1 MTTTAVT
8 APGAQGSPSAGSANE
23 GNLSSWVGPY
33 VTGMLGQGQALANMP
48 YQTYQGPLTAG
59 PSSLQQNLF
68 QGLGSINMP
77 SNYGQSWS
85 SMGAPAAPN
94 TATPNETSLVS
105 QYANPT
111 GSQAGSSIPNPP
123 TMYDFTGG
131 QSAPPSQA
139 GSSVDYGPP
148 IMDFPGGQSAP
159 PSQAGQPQNQSIAS
173 QYMNPYLQ
181 ASLQPQLDALTYQ
194 SQQDQQKLFGN
205 LTNQGA
211 FGGSRQAVAQ
221 GVGQGNLLAQQAGLI
236 GSGYNTAYNNA
247 QNQFNTEQTQ
257 GQNLASTIGTIGAQ
271 QQALS
276 QADLAAQQAQYQTE
290 QAYPYQQL
298 QFEQGLLNGLPV
310 TSTTSTPNALS
321 GIGSVLAGA
330 SALNNTS
337 VQSLLKN
344 LGVPGF

>member
-1 MTTTAVT
+1 MTTTAATTTDPGLASLTNPGSTT
-8 APGAQGSPSAGSANE
+8 AQTIAPWAQNYV
-23 GNLSSWVGPY
+23 GNY
-33 VTGMLGQGQALANMP
+33 LGQGEALAQLP
-48 YQTYQGPLTAG
+48 YQPFQGPLTAG
-59 PSSLQQNLF
+59 PSSIQ
-68 QGLGSINMP
+68 QGLFSGIGNLSLP
-77 SNYGQSWS
+77 SNYGQSFS
-85 SMGAPAAPN
+85 NTGAPTAPN
-94 TATPNETSLVS
+94 TSTPDQTSLISQSAAGQTNGFGQTPNV
-105 QYANPT
+105 T
-111 GSQAGSSIPNPP
+111 GN
-123 TMYDFTGG
+123 
-131 QSAPPSQA
+131 
-139 GSSVDYGPP
+139 
-148 IMDFPGGQSAP
+148 
-159 PSQAGQPQNQSIAS
+159 NSIAG

>member
-1 MTTTAVT
+1 MTTTAATTTDPGLASLTNPGSTT
-8 APGAQGSPSAGSANE
+8 AQTIAPWAQNYV
-23 GNLSSWVGPY
+23 GNY
-33 VTGMLGQGQALANMP
+33 LGQGQALAQLP
-48 YQTYQGPLTAG
+48 YQPFQGPLTAG
-59 PSSLQQNLF
+59 PSSIQ
-68 QGLGSINMP
+68 QGLFSGIGNLSLP
-77 SNYGQSWS
+77 SNYGQSFS
-85 SMGAPAAPN
+85 NTGAPTAPN
-94 TATPNETSLVS
+94 TSTPDETSLVS
-105 QYANPT
+105 Q
-111 GSQAGSSIPNPP
+111 
-123 TMYDFTGG
+123 
-131 QSAPPSQA
+131 SA
-139 GSSVDYGPP
+139 
-148 IMDFPGGQSAP
+148 
-159 PSQAGQPQNQSIAS
+159 AGQTNGFGQTPNVTGNNSIAG

>member
-1 MTTTAVT
+1 MTTTAATTTDPGLASLTNPGSTT
-8 APGAQGSPSAGSANE
+8 AQTIAPWAQNYV
-23 GNLSSWVGPY
+23 GNY
-33 VTGMLGQGQALANMP
+33 LGQGQALAQLP
-48 YQTYQGPLTAG
+48 YQPFQGPLTAG
-59 PSSLQQNLF
+59 PSSIQ
-68 QGLGSINMP
+68 QGLFSGIGNLSLP
-77 SNYGQSWS
+77 SNYGQSFS
-85 SMGAPAAPN
+85 NTGAPTAPN
-94 TATPNETSLVS
+94 TSTPDQTSLVS
-105 QYANPT
+105 Q
-111 GSQAGSSIPNPP
+111 
-123 TMYDFTGG
+123 
-131 QSAPPSQA
+131 SA
-139 GSSVDYGPP
+139 
-148 IMDFPGGQSAP
+148 
-159 PSQAGQPQNQSIAS
+159 AGQTNGFGQTPNVTGNNSIAG

>member
-1 MTTTAVT
+1 MTTTATTTTTDPGLASLTNPGSTT
-8 APGAQGSPSAGSANE
+8 AQTIAPWAQNYV
-23 GNLSSWVGPY
+23 GNY
-33 VTGMLGQGQALANMP
+33 LGQGEALAQLP
-48 YQTYQGPLTAG
+48 YQPFQGPLTAG
-59 PSSLQQNLF
+59 PSSIQ
-68 QGLGSINMP
+68 QGLFSGIGNLSLP
-77 SNYGQSWS
+77 SNYGQSFS
-85 SMGAPAAPN
+85 NTGAPTAPN
-94 TATPNETSLVS
+94 TSTPDETSLVS
-105 QYANPT
+105 Q
-111 GSQAGSSIPNPP
+111 
-123 TMYDFTGG
+123 
-131 QSAPPSQA
+131 SA
-139 GSSVDYGPP
+139 
-148 IMDFPGGQSAP
+148 
-159 PSQAGQPQNQSIAS
+159 AGQTNGFGQTPNVTGNNSIAG

>member
-1 MTTTAVT
+1 MTTTAATTTDPGLASLTNPGSTT
-8 APGAQGSPSAGSANE
+8 AQTIAPWAQNYV
-23 GNLSSWVGPY
+23 GNY
-33 VTGMLGQGQALANMP
+33 LGQGEALAQLP
-48 YQTYQGPLTAG
+48 YQPFQGPLTAG
-59 PSSLQQNLF
+59 PSSIQ
-68 QGLGSINMP
+68 QGLFSGIGNLSLP
-77 SNYGQSWS
+77 SNYGQSFS
-85 SMGAPAAPN
+85 NTGAPTAPN
-94 TATPNETSLVS
+94 TSTPDETSLVS
-105 QYANPT
+105 Q
-111 GSQAGSSIPNPP
+111 
-123 TMYDFTGG
+123 
-131 QSAPPSQA
+131 SA
-139 GSSVDYGPP
+139 
-148 IMDFPGGQSAP
+148 
-159 PSQAGQPQNQSIAS
+159 AGQTNGFGQTPNVTGNNSIAG

>member
-1 MTTTAVT
+1 MTTTAATTTDPGLASLTNPGSTT
-8 APGAQGSPSAGSANE
+8 AQTIAPWAQNYV
-23 GNLSSWVGPY
+23 GNY
-33 VTGMLGQGQALANMP
+33 LGQGQALAQLP
-48 YQTYQGPLTAG
+48 YQPFQGPLTAG
-59 PSSLQQNLF
+59 PSSIQ
-68 QGLGSINMP
+68 QGLFSGIGNLSLP
-77 SNYGQSWS
+77 SNYGQSFS
-85 SMGAPAAPN
+85 NTGAPTAPN
-94 TATPNETSLVS
+94 TSTPDQTSLVS
-105 QYANPT
+105 Q
-111 GSQAGSSIPNPP
+111 
-123 TMYDFTGG
+123 
-131 QSAPPSQA
+131 SA
-139 GSSVDYGPP
+139 
-148 IMDFPGGQSAP
+148 
-159 PSQAGQPQNQSIAS
+159 AGQTNGFGQTPNVTGNNSIAG

-257 GQNLASTIGTIGAQ
+257 GQNLANTIGSIGAQ
-271 QQALS
+271 QQALN
-276 QADLAAQQAQYQTE
+276 QADIAAQQAQYQTE

>member
-1 MTTTAVT
+1 MTTTAVA

-77 SNYGQSWS
+77 SNYGQSFS

-105 QYANPT
+105 Q
-111 GSQAGSSIPNPP
+111 AGAGNTSGFGQTPNV
-123 TMYDFTGG
+123 TGG
-131 QSAPPSQA
+131 A
-139 GSSVDYGPP
+139 
-148 IMDFPGGQSAP
+148 
-159 PSQAGQPQNQSIAS
+159 NNSIAS

-194 SQQDQQKLFGN
+194 SQQDQQKLLGN
-205 LTNQGA
+205 LTSQGA

-221 GVGQGNLLAQQAGLI
+221 GVGEGNLLAQQAGLI

-247 QNQFNTEQTQ
+247 QNQFNTEQGQ
-257 GQNLASTIGTIGAQ
+257 NQNLANTLASIGGQ
-271 QQALS
+271 QQALN
-276 QADLAAQQAQYQTE
+276 QAGVTADYNEFLNQRNYPEQQV
-290 QAYPYQQL
+290 
-298 QFEQGLLNGLPV
+298 QFL
-310 TSTTSTPNALS
+310 
-321 GIGSVLAGA
+321 
-330 SALNNTS
+330 
-337 VQSLLKN
+337 QSLLSGLPISTVSNIPVELTPAQQLIGSTTATQQLLQN
-344 LGVPGF
+344 LNLTSSPTSTSSGVTQ

>member
-1 MTTTAVT
+1 MTTPATTTTDPGLASLTNSGSTTAQT
-8 APGAQGSPSAGSANE
+8 IAPWAQNYV
-23 GNLSSWVGPY
+23 GNY
-33 VTGMLGQGQALANMP
+33 LGQGQALAQLP
-48 YQTYQGPLTAG
+48 YQPFEGPLTAG
-59 PSSLQQNLF
+59 PSSIQ
-68 QGLGSINMP
+68 QGLFSGIGNLSLP
-77 SNYGQSWS
+77 SNYGQSFS
-85 SMGAPAAPN
+85 NTGAPTAPN
-94 TATPNETSLVS
+94 TSTPDQTSLISQSAAGQTNGFGQTPNV
-105 QYANPT
+105 T
-111 GSQAGSSIPNPP
+111 GN
-123 TMYDFTGG
+123 
-131 QSAPPSQA
+131 
-139 GSSVDYGPP
+139 
-148 IMDFPGGQSAP
+148 
-159 PSQAGQPQNQSIAS
+159 NSIAG

-257 GQNLASTIGTIGAQ
+257 GQNLANTIGSMGAQ
-271 QQALS
+271 QQALN
-276 QADLAAQQAQYQTE
+276 QADIAARQAQYQTE

>member
-1 MTTTAVT
+1 MTTTAATTTDPGLASLTNPGSTT
-8 APGAQGSPSAGSANE
+8 AQTIAPWAQNYV
-23 GNLSSWVGPY
+23 GNY
-33 VTGMLGQGQALANMP
+33 LGQGQALAQLP
-48 YQTYQGPLTAG
+48 YQPFQGPLTAG
-59 PSSLQQNLF
+59 PSSIQ
-68 QGLGSINMP
+68 QGLFSGIGNLSLP
-77 SNYGQSWS
+77 SNYGQSFS
-85 SMGAPAAPN
+85 NTGAPTAPN
-94 TATPNETSLVS
+94 TSTPDQTSLISQSAAGQTNGFGQTPNV
-105 QYANPT
+105 T
-111 GSQAGSSIPNPP
+111 GN
-123 TMYDFTGG
+123 
-131 QSAPPSQA
+131 
-139 GSSVDYGPP
+139 
-148 IMDFPGGQSAP
+148 
-159 PSQAGQPQNQSIAS
+159 NSIAG

-310 TSTTSTPNALS
+310 TSTTSTPNSLS
-321 GIGSVLAGA
+321 GIGSILAGA

>member
-77 SNYGQSWS
+77 SNYGQSFS

-94 TATPNETSLVS
+94 TATPDETSLVS
-105 QYANPT
+105 Q
-111 GSQAGSSIPNPP
+111 AGAGNTSGFGQTPNV
-123 TMYDFTGG
+123 TGG
-131 QSAPPSQA
+131 A
-139 GSSVDYGPP
+139 
-148 IMDFPGGQSAP
+148 
-159 PSQAGQPQNQSIAS
+159 NNSIAS

-194 SQQDQQKLFGN
+194 SQQDQQKLLGN
-205 LTNQGA
+205 LTSQGA

-221 GVGQGNLLAQQAGLI
+221 GVGEGNLLAQQAGLI

-247 QNQFNTEQTQ
+247 QNQFNTEQGQ
-257 GQNLASTIGTIGAQ
+257 NQNLANTLASIGGQ
-271 QQALS
+271 QQALN
-276 QADLAAQQAQYQTE
+276 QAGVTADYNEFLNQRNYPEQQV
-290 QAYPYQQL
+290 
-298 QFEQGLLNGLPV
+298 QFL
-310 TSTTSTPNALS
+310 
-321 GIGSVLAGA
+321 
-330 SALNNTS
+330 
-337 VQSLLKN
+337 QSLLSGLPISTVSNIPVELTPAQQLIGSTTATQQLLQN
-344 LGVPGF
+344 LNLTSSPTSTSSGVTN

>member
-1 MTTTAVT
+1 MTTTATTTDPGLASLTNPGSTT
-8 APGAQGSPSAGSANE
+8 AQTIAPWAQNYV
-23 GNLSSWVGPY
+23 GNY
-33 VTGMLGQGQALANMP
+33 LGQGEALAQLP
-48 YQTYQGPLTAG
+48 YQPFQGPLTAG
-59 PSSLQQNLF
+59 PSSIQ
-68 QGLGSINMP
+68 QGLFSGIGNLSLP
-77 SNYGQSWS
+77 SNYGQSFS
-85 SMGAPAAPN
+85 NTGAPTAPN
-94 TATPNETSLVS
+94 TSTPDQTSLVS
-105 QYANPT
+105 Q
-111 GSQAGSSIPNPP
+111 
-123 TMYDFTGG
+123 
-131 QSAPPSQA
+131 SA
-139 GSSVDYGPP
+139 
-148 IMDFPGGQSAP
+148 
-159 PSQAGQPQNQSIAS
+159 AGQTNGFGQTPNVTGNNSIAG

>member
-1 MTTTAVT
+1 MTTTATTTDPGLASLTNPGSTT
-8 APGAQGSPSAGSANE
+8 AQTIAPWAQNYV
-23 GNLSSWVGPY
+23 GNY
-33 VTGMLGQGQALANMP
+33 LGQGEALAQLP
-48 YQTYQGPLTAG
+48 YQPFQGPLTAG
-59 PSSLQQNLF
+59 PSSIQ
-68 QGLGSINMP
+68 QGLFSGIGNLSLP
-77 SNYGQSWS
+77 SNYGQSFS
-85 SMGAPAAPN
+85 NTGAPTAPN
-94 TATPNETSLVS
+94 TSTPDETSLVS
-105 QYANPT
+105 Q
-111 GSQAGSSIPNPP
+111 
-123 TMYDFTGG
+123 
-131 QSAPPSQA
+131 SA
-139 GSSVDYGPP
+139 
-148 IMDFPGGQSAP
+148 
-159 PSQAGQPQNQSIAS
+159 AGQTNGFGQTPNVTGNNSIAG

>member
-1 MTTTAVT
+1 MTTTATTTTDPGLASLTNPGSTT
-8 APGAQGSPSAGSANE
+8 AQTIAPWAQNYV
-23 GNLSSWVGPY
+23 GNY
-33 VTGMLGQGQALANMP
+33 LGQGQALAQLP
-48 YQTYQGPLTAG
+48 YQPFQGPLTAG
-59 PSSLQQNLF
+59 PSSIQ
-68 QGLGSINMP
+68 QGLFSGIGNLSLP
-77 SNYGQSWS
+77 SNYGQSFS
-85 SMGAPAAPN
+85 NTGAPTAPN
-94 TATPNETSLVS
+94 TSTPDQTSLVS
-105 QYANPT
+105 Q
-111 GSQAGSSIPNPP
+111 
-123 TMYDFTGG
+123 
-131 QSAPPSQA
+131 SA
-139 GSSVDYGPP
+139 
-148 IMDFPGGQSAP
+148 
-159 PSQAGQPQNQSIAS
+159 AGQTNGFGQTPNVTGNNSIAG

-257 GQNLASTIGTIGAQ
+257 GQNLANTIGSIGAQ

>member
-1 MTTTAVT
+1 MTTTATTTTTDPGLASLTNPGSTT
-8 APGAQGSPSAGSANE
+8 AQTIAPWAQNYV
-23 GNLSSWVGPY
+23 GNY
-33 VTGMLGQGQALANMP
+33 LGQGQALAQLP
-48 YQTYQGPLTAG
+48 YQPFQGPLTAG
-59 PSSLQQNLF
+59 PSSIQ
-68 QGLGSINMP
+68 QGLFSGIGNLSLP
-77 SNYGQSWS
+77 SNYGQSFS
-85 SMGAPAAPN
+85 NTGAPTAPN
-94 TATPNETSLVS
+94 TSTPDETSLVS
-105 QYANPT
+105 Q
-111 GSQAGSSIPNPP
+111 
-123 TMYDFTGG
+123 
-131 QSAPPSQA
+131 SA
-139 GSSVDYGPP
+139 
-148 IMDFPGGQSAP
+148 
-159 PSQAGQPQNQSIAS
+159 AGQTNGFGQTPNVTGNNSIAG

>member
-1 MTTTAVT
+1 MTTTATTTDPGLASLTNPGSTT
-8 APGAQGSPSAGSANE
+8 AQTIAPWAQNYV
-23 GNLSSWVGPY
+23 GNY
-33 VTGMLGQGQALANMP
+33 LGQGQALAQLP
-48 YQTYQGPLTAG
+48 YQPFQGPLTAG
-59 PSSLQQNLF
+59 PSSIQ
-68 QGLGSINMP
+68 QGLFSGIGNLSLP
-77 SNYGQSWS
+77 SNYGQSFS
-85 SMGAPAAPN
+85 NTGAPTAPN
-94 TATPNETSLVS
+94 TSTPDETSLVS
-105 QYANPT
+105 Q
-111 GSQAGSSIPNPP
+111 
-123 TMYDFTGG
+123 
-131 QSAPPSQA
+131 SA
-139 GSSVDYGPP
+139 
-148 IMDFPGGQSAP
+148 
-159 PSQAGQPQNQSIAS
+159 AGQTNGFGQTPNVTGNNSIAG

>member
-1 MTTTAVT
+1 MTTTATTPDPGLATLTNPGSTT
-8 APGAQGSPSAGSANE
+8 AQTIAPWAQNY
-23 GNLSSWVGPY
+23 VGTY
-33 VTGMLGQGQALANMP
+33 LGQGQALAQLP
-48 YQTYQGPLTAG
+48 YQPFQGPLTAG
-59 PSSLQQNLF
+59 PSSIQ
-68 QGLGSINMP
+68 QGLFSGIGNLSLP
-77 SNYGQSWS
+77 SNYGQSFTNT
-85 SMGAPAAPN
+85 GAPTAPN
-94 TATPNETSLVS
+94 TSTPDETSLVS
-105 QYANPT
+105 QSA
-111 GSQAGSSIPNPP
+111 AGQTNGFGQTPNV
-123 TMYDFTGG
+123 TGG
-131 QSAPPSQA
+131 A
-139 GSSVDYGPP
+139 
-148 IMDFPGGQSAP
+148 
-159 PSQAGQPQNQSIAS
+159 NNSIAG

-257 GQNLASTIGTIGAQ
+257 GQNLANTIGSIGSQ

>member
-1 MTTTAVT
+1 MTTTAVV

-77 SNYGQSWS
+77 SNYGQSFS

-94 TATPNETSLVS
+94 TATPDETSLVS
-105 QYANPT
+105 Q
-111 GSQAGSSIPNPP
+111 AGAGNTSGFGQTPNV
-123 TMYDFTGG
+123 TGG
-131 QSAPPSQA
+131 A
-139 GSSVDYGPP
+139 
-148 IMDFPGGQSAP
+148 
-159 PSQAGQPQNQSIAS
+159 NNSIAS

-194 SQQDQQKLFGN
+194 SQQDQQKLLGN
-205 LTNQGA
+205 LTSQGA

-221 GVGQGNLLAQQAGLI
+221 GVGEGNLLAQQAGLI

-247 QNQFNTEQTQ
+247 QNQFNTEQGQ
-257 GQNLASTIGTIGAQ
+257 DQNLANTLASIGGQ
-271 QQALS
+271 QQALN
-276 QADLAAQQAQYQTE
+276 QAGVTADYNEFLNQRNYPEQQV
-290 QAYPYQQL
+290 
-298 QFEQGLLNGLPV
+298 QFL
-310 TSTTSTPNALS
+310 
-321 GIGSVLAGA
+321 
-330 SALNNTS
+330 
-337 VQSLLKN
+337 QSLLSGLPISTVSNIPVELTPAQQLIGSTTATQQLLQN
-344 LGVPGF
+344 LNLTSSPTSTSSGVTQ

>member
-1 MTTTAVT
+1 MATTSQTNDSGLAALT
-8 APGAQGSPSAGSANE
+8 NPGSTTSQTIAPWAQQYV
-23 GNLSSWVGPY
+23 GNY
-33 VTGMLGQGQALANMP
+33 LGQGEALAQLP
-48 YQTYQGPLTAG
+48 YQPFPGQLTAG
-59 PSSLQQNLF
+59 PSSIQ
-68 QGLGSINMP
+68 QGLFSGIGNLSLP
-77 SNYGQSWS
+77 SNYGQSWTNQ
-85 SMGAPAAPN
+85 GAPAAPN
-94 TATPNETSLVS
+94 VNNASETSLVS
-105 QYANPT
+105 Q
-111 GSQAGSSIPNPP
+111 AGAGQ
-123 TMYDFTGG
+123 TGG
-131 QSAPPSQA
+131 FGQTPN
-139 GSSVDYGPP
+139 VT
-148 IMDFPGGQSAP
+148 GG
-159 PSQAGQPQNQSIAS
+159 GNTSIAG

-194 SQQDQQKLFGN
+194 SQQDQQKLLGN

-221 GVGQGNLLAQQAGLI
+221 GVGEGNLLAQQAGLI
-236 GSGYNTAYNNA
+236 GQGYNTAYNNA

-257 GQNLASTIGTIGAQ
+257 GQNLANTIGGIGAQ

-276 QADLAAQQAQYQTE
+276 QADIAAQQAQYQTE

-310 TSTTSTPNALS
+310 ASVTSTPNALS

>member
-1 MTTTAVT
+1 MTTTAATTTDPGLASLTNPGSTT
-8 APGAQGSPSAGSANE
+8 AQTIAPWAQNYV
-23 GNLSSWVGPY
+23 GNY
-33 VTGMLGQGQALANMP
+33 LGQGQALAQLP
-48 YQTYQGPLTAG
+48 YQPFQGPLTAG
-59 PSSLQQNLF
+59 PSSIQ
-68 QGLGSINMP
+68 QGLFSGIGNLSLP
-77 SNYGQSWS
+77 SNYGQSFS
-85 SMGAPAAPN
+85 NTGAPTAPN
-94 TATPNETSLVS
+94 TSTPDQTSLVS
-105 QYANPT
+105 Q
-111 GSQAGSSIPNPP
+111 
-123 TMYDFTGG
+123 
-131 QSAPPSQA
+131 SA
-139 GSSVDYGPP
+139 
-148 IMDFPGGQSAP
+148 
-159 PSQAGQPQNQSIAS
+159 AGQTNGFGQTPNVTGNNSIAG

-257 GQNLASTIGTIGAQ
+257 GQNLANTIGSIGAQ